1 MTVVAPAT
9 KWSRTDSAAVLHTK
23 PILPVQPLSQGLPVP
38 GVAVV
43 TGASENWRGDRSTAA
58 VVRRAEPVSSG
69 STSDRACDSAS
80 DDALLVLYANGD
92 PAAAAEL
99 MQRLAPRAL
108 GVARRVLGNQAEAE
122 DVTQEAMMRLWRMAP
137 DWQPGQAKVSTWLYR
152 VVMNLCIDL
161 KRRKGGG
168 HVDLDAIPEPPD
180 PASSAAEQLQDLA
193 RQDALQQALMQLP
206 ERQRQAVVLRH
217 LEELT
222 NPEIS
227 GIMEISVEAVE
238 SLTARGKRSLAK
250 CLAGRREE
258 LGYSDV

>member
-1 MTVVAPAT
+1 
-9 KWSRTDSAAVLHTK
+9 VLHSK
-23 PILPVQPLSQGLPVP
+23 PILPEQPLSPGLPARGAP
-38 GVAVV
+38 AV
-43 TGASENWRGDRSTAA
+43 RMAA
-58 VVRRAEPVSSG
+58 VG
-69 STSDRACDSAS
+69 SEVAPAS

-92 PAAAAEL
+92 PEAAAEL

-108 GVARRVLGNQAEAE
+108 GVAIRVLGNRAEAE
-122 DVTQEAMMRLWRMAP
+122 DITQEAMMRLWRMAP

-161 KRRKGGG
+161 KRRQRGG
-168 HVDLDAIPEPPD
+168 HVDLDAIPDPED
-180 PASSAAEQLQDLA
+180 PACSAADQLQDVA
-193 RQDALQQALMQLP
+193 RHDALQQALMQLP

-217 LEELT
+217 IEELT

-238 SLTARGKRSLAK
+238 SLTARGKRALAK
-250 CLAGRREE
+250 ALANRREE